1 MSASSPPPPETPP
14 AAEARILDHRLTPV
28 TSRQGPAASALAVG
42 VHTLRRML
50 GLRRPLRHKL
60 LPLALATIAYLPAA
74 AFLGVASLLPGELAG
89 EVLPR
94 SLEFYGFILTSVILF
109 TALVGPQALSPD
121 RRHRT
126 LGILLASQLTRAT
139 YLLATGGA
147 LLVVLLLVTLGPPL
161 LVEIGLASV
170 GLEGPAVVVVLWRA
184 LAAGLVLAVML
195 GSVGLAVSSLTDNR
209 GFAAAGTFLGLVG
222 LGVGTEILDDA
233 LRVPEWVP
241 MLDLVGLTVEVVSRI
256 YRDTE
261 DLVFLDGIDLLAGCA
276 VWLTL
281 LLGTVWLRYRRLAV
295 AR

>member
-1 MSASSPPPPETPP
+1 MSGPPEVPP
-14 AAEARILDHRLTPV
+14 APAARILDHRLTPV
-28 TSRQGPAASALAVG
+28 TGRQGPAASAVALG

-74 AFLGVASLLPGELAG
+74 AFLGVAALLPGELAG
-89 EVLPR
+89 EVLPGP
-94 SLEFYGFILTSVILF
+94 LEFYGFILTSVILF

-126 LGILLASQLTRAT
+126 LGILLASQVTRGV

-161 LVEIGLASV
+161 LVELGLASL
-170 GLEGPAVVVVLWRA
+170 GIEGPAVVVVLWRA
-184 LAAGLVLAVML
+184 LAAGVVLAVML

-222 LGVGTEILDDA
+222 LGVGTEILDEA
-233 LRVPEWVP
+233 LRIPEW
-241 MLDLVGLTVEVVSRI
+241 MTMFDLVGLTVEVVTRI
-256 YRDTE
+256 YRDVD
-261 DLVFLDGIDLLAGCA
+261 DLAFLDGPDLLIGCA
-276 VWLTL
+276 AWLTL
-281 LLGTVWLRYRRLAV
+281 LLGTVWLRYRRHGV